1 MPRSNLY
8 NNDIIN
14 NDLKPEVMNDKD
26 SRTANQGVSFDIQQE
41 LNQLEELIIDS
52 PRIILSPWRLVDED
66 EFLDQLD
73 LVRVNLPK
81 AFAQALDVLRQ
92 KEEILMEA
100 EDYAQDLIETAQR
113 RASEILNELGII
125 QQAERE
131 AAQIL
136 QQVQLESEQLQ
147 RSTLSEVEQIR
158 RTAQQELEELR
169 RLTLAECD
177 DIQYG
182 ADEYADAVLNKIE
195 GQLSQMLGIIRNG
208 RNQLKEDSANRPKP
222 SSSFES
228 ESNLSSYDSL
238 NYSTSQDF
246 THRTNFNE

>member
-1 MPRSNLY
+1 MLRSNLSY
-8 NNDIIN
+8 SSETN
-14 NDLKPEVMNDKD
+14 PEVMNDKD
-26 SRTANQGVSFDIQQE
+26 SRTPNKAVSFDIQQE

-52 PRIILSPWRLVDED
+52 PRIILSPWRIVDED

-92 KEEILMEA
+92 KEEILMDA
-100 EDYAQDLIETAQR
+100 EDYAQDIIETAER

-131 AAQIL
+131 ASQIR
-136 QQVQLESEQLQ
+136 QQVQQECDKLQ

-158 RTAQQELEELR
+158 RNTQQELEELR
-169 RLTLAECD
+169 RLTLAECED
-177 DIQYG
+177 MNYG
-182 ADEYADAVLNKIE
+182 ADEYADAVLNRIE

-208 RNQLKEDSANRPKP
+208 RNQIKEDSSVRPKP
-222 SSSFES
+222 SLEKNNDETLYQSLSYQ
-228 ESNLSSYDSL
+228 NLRD
-238 NYSTSQDF
+238 ND
-246 THRTNFNE
+246 E